1 MSMIIEL
8 KPEQEKFI
16 QEKIATGEYKSSEE
30 IVDKMFLIFQKV
42 QGNYEQW
49 LLETREKINEGIE
62 SLDKG
67 EGVNGE
73 LVVNQL
79 KNKIRLA
86 QENLL

>member
-1 MSMIIEL
+1 MIIEL

-62 SLDKG
+62 SLDRG

>member
-1 MSMIIEL
+1 MIIEL

-30 IVDKMFLIFQKV
+30 IVDKMFSVFQKV

-49 LLETREKINEGIE
+49 LLETRKKIDEGIE

-73 LVVNQL
+73 LVINKL
-79 KNKIRLA
+79 RDKIRVA
-86 QENLL
+86 QENS